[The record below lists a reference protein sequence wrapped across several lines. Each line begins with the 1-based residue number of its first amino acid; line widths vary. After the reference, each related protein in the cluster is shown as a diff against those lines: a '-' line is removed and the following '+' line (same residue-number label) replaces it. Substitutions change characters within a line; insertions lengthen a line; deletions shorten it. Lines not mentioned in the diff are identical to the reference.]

1 MGSRSSEHI
10 AYIAGFLDGDGS
22 LMLQLKK
29 RSDSS
34 RGIRFMTTICLYQD
48 SRHEQKLQ
56 WMKKVLGAGYI
67 SARNDGISELRI
79 QGYERVL
86 NILLQLK
93 PYLRFKRV
101 QCATLIKACQLLS
114 SKRIKDMTDS
124 DLKKIVDLM
133 LIIQGH
139 NYVTKKKKSKE
150 KLYEQLGLT
159 P

>member
-1 MGSRSSEHI
+1 MGSQSSEHI

-34 RGIRFMTTICLYQD
+34 RGFRFMATICLYQD
-48 SRHEQKLQ
+48 SRHEQELQ
-56 WMKKVLGAGYI
+56 WMKKVLDAGYI

-79 QGYERVL
+79 QGYDSVQGILVL
-86 NILLQLK
+86 FK
-93 PYLRFKRV
+93 PYLRFKKV
-101 QCATLIKACQLLS
+101 QCQALLRACQLLR
-114 SKRIKDMTDS
+114 SKKLKNMTDNN
-124 DLKKIVDLM
+124 LKEIVDLM

-139 NYVTKKKKSKE
+139 NYVTQKKRSKE
-150 KLYEQLGLT
+150 ELYEQLGLT